1 MEVRMKTHT
10 DIASLREVAED
21 CRRLAAEVK
30 DPDVKQELLYIAD
43 GWLTLPLAPE
53 IVVALDQ
60 LAILG

>member
-1 MEVRMKTHT
+1 MTDT
-10 DIASLREVAED
+10 DIASLHEAAED

-60 LAILG
+60 LASLD